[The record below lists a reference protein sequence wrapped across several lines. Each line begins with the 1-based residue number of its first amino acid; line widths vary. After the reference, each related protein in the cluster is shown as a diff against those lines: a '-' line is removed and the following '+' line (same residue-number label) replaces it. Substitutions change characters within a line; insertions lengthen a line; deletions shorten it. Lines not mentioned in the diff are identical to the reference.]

1 MGSVKQ
7 VDSTRAASRG
17 AGRLRAFAAIGV
29 VAAAALVVACA
40 PNPDDPGAT
49 TTTTS
54 TTLPWS
60 DPTGV
65 WTAFSMTCA
74 ADVFGTSYQ
83 FPQAASVNVDAPA
96 TVRQGQTFD
105 MMVAPGPFVIPTN
118 VQGYDLSAMSDVA
131 IRFPL
136 SPNVQFVD
144 SVMSAGKN
152 MGAGYP
158 SLRIEGTDMV
168 YRVPGPFT
176 PGSTVQMPKVRLT
189 FQATGAPGS
198 TVDVRMTSLSSTA
211 SVSIIGVPNSCT
223 PNAPSPL
230 FWTTTITP

>member
-1 MGSVKQ
+1 MRSVSNSVSLKSMA
-7 VDSTRAASRG
+7 VIG
-17 AGRLRAFAAIGV
+17 AV
-29 VAAAALVVACA
+29 VASALLIGCA

-54 TTLPWS
+54 TTMPWS

-65 WTAFSMTCA
+65 WTYFSMTCN
-74 ADVFGTSYQ
+74 ADVFGTVYQ
-83 FPQAASVNVDAPA
+83 FPQNASVNVEAPL
-96 TVRQGQTFD
+96 TVTQGSTFD

-118 VQGYDLSAMSDVA
+118 VQGYDLSAMSAVA

-158 SLRIEGTDMV
+158 SLTVEGTDMV

-176 PGSTVQMPKVRLT
+176 PGATVQMPKVRLT
-189 FQATGAPGS
+189 FKATGAPGT
-198 TVDVRMTSLSSTA
+198 TVDVRLSTLSSTA
-211 SVSIIGVPNSCT
+211 SVSIIGVPNTCT

-230 FWTTTITP
+230 FWATTITAA

>member
-1 MGSVKQ
+1 MRSVI
-7 VDSTRAASRG
+7 ALG
-17 AGRLRAFAAIGV
+17 MV
-29 VAAAALVVACA
+29 VVSALVVACA
-40 PNPDDPGAT
+40 PNPDGSGP

-65 WTAFSMTCA
+65 WTPFSMTCS
-74 ADVFGTSYQ
+74 ADVFGTVYR
-83 FPQAASVNVDAPA
+83 FPQAASVNVEAPL
-96 TVRQGQTFD
+96 TVTQGQTFE

-118 VQGYDLSAMSDVA
+118 VQGYDLSAMSAVA

-152 MGAGYP
+152 MGPGYP
-158 SLRIEGTDMV
+158 SLTIEGTDMV
-168 YRVPGPFT
+168 YRVPGPFA

-189 FQATGAPGS
+189 FKATGAPGS
-198 TVDVRMTSLSSTA
+198 SVEVRMTSLSSTA
-211 SVSIIGVPNSCT
+211 SVSIIGVPNTCT
-223 PNAPSPL
+223 PDAPNPL
-230 FWTTTITP
+230 FWATTISGG